1 MGLEGFILVSI
12 FATVSSVISGFA
24 EAERA
29 KNRAEQQR
37 RALEERSRGHL
48 INSKSSQAEIPLI
61 YGQVRVGLN
70 HVYVGTTGDRNDYLH
85 LVGVIGEGPIDGIV
99 QVDGV
104 DQIWID
110 GKLWTEYGSGNVHY
124 EFFAGTADQ
133 SVCSTLHDVDINWTN
148 PLRNTAYLYL
158 RLMYDQNKFQGPPG
172 EITVEVRGLEVYDP
186 RTASTAWS
194 DNPALAVRDMVIR
207 SAQRGGMGI
216 APARLSDT
224 SFGGTATYCETKGWT
239 VAASIGQ
246 NQAVTDNIALLLAA
260 FRGELIYSENLF
272 KLRYRDLG
280 YESSVMTLTED
291 DVVIQGGRTTLQ
303 IAEADVFD
311 TPTALR
317 CKFLN
322 PEKRYQVDDHVLPDR
337 DAVASEG
344 YREDSVDLTAA
355 GGQASVVKMA
365 NYLLERRRLNKEVA
379 FQARSRCAALEPCD
393 VVQFTHRKPGW
404 SNKYFRVAAV
414 RIGMDGSCALSLQEE
429 YTSFYDDV
437 YDLASHSWRDTTLP
451 SPLAAVPTVRNVSDA
466 EEVYNYRGR
475 SWTRWK
481 IDFDPPDPQV
491 FPFWQ
496 HAEIWIRIGET
507 GDWKFMTVAT
517 TDFQLDPVEEGR
529 TYYCRMRSVS
539 IFGTKEELEAC
550 ASVSHTILG
559 KTSLPSALV
568 GLTAIAS
575 GDCVIL
581 MAEEITDPDVEGYE
595 IRVGDTWA
603 GGIYLTLM
611 KSAKVRLPG
620 FRPGTHTF
628 WAAPRDNA
636 GNYAETKRSA
646 QVHVFYPA
654 NYADLDTWAWDFA
667 TGTHANT
674 EHTTVEGEDGL
685 KCSHGFENQG
695 DDLVTNGGFGS
706 DTAGWTASSASL
718 ASVSGGQS
726 GNCLQVT
733 ASAAD
738 GAAYQDVT
746 VVPGSSGKLEFYY
759 RNTSGDV
766 AGYRIYDQTNGADIV
781 AATGLSDATSWS
793 AKQAVD
799 FTVPAGCTTVRIFL
813 LGRNNG
819 DVVFFDGVEAHRT
832 ARNLSGTWLSP
843 EYDLLS
849 VITARFWGDF
859 RTLFEASSQTWAA
872 LPDTS
877 TWADLDAATRRW
889 YEMFAAAQAG
899 LLQATLK
906 YGDVSGNLANEIDFF
921 QLSAPEIECR
931 YVQVEIT
938 LTDPDAASHL
948 NLKELNMTAAY
959 WS

>member
-61 YGQVRVGLN
+61 YGRVRVGLN

-158 RLMYDQNKFQGPPG
+158 RLKYNQDKFQGPPG

-393 VVQFTHRKPGW
+393 VVQFTHSKPGW

-451 SPLAAVPTVRNVSDA
+451 SPLAAVPAVRNVSDA

-481 IDFDPPDPQV
+481 IDFDPPDPQAY
-491 FPFWQ
+491 PFWK
-496 HAEIWIRIGET
+496 HAEIWLRIGET

-517 TDFQLDPVEEGR
+517 TDFQLDPVEEGQ

-539 IFGTKEELEAC
+539 IFETKEPLEG
-550 ASVSHTILG
+550 SYTVSRMIQG
-559 KTSLPSALV
+559 KTSLPSDMTPITAVASADTVSIIGEAL
-568 GLTAIAS
+568 S
-575 GDCVIL
+575 
-581 MAEEITDPDVEGYE
+581 EPDIEGYE
-595 IRVGDTWA
+595 LRIGDGWQGALLMGFCKAPLIRFSGV
-603 GGIYLTLM
+603 
-611 KSAKVRLPG
+611 
-620 FRPGTHTF
+620 RPGTFT
-628 WAAPRDNA
+628 WWLAPMDNR
-636 GNYAETKRSA
+636 GQYANTKRSA
-646 QVHVFYPA
+646 KCTVRYPA
-654 NYADLDTWAWDFA
+654 GYEDKNTWSWDFT
-667 TGTHANT
+667 TGTHSNT
-674 EHTTVEGEDGL
+674 EHATYNSQDAL
-685 KCSHGFENQG
+685 RCSH
-695 DDLVTNGGFGS
+695 TGGVL
-706 DTAGWTASSASL
+706 T
-718 ASVSGGQS
+718 
-726 GNCLQVT
+726 
-733 ASAAD
+733 
-738 GAAYQDVT
+738 
-746 VVPGSSGKLEFYY
+746 
-759 RNTSGDV
+759 
-766 AGYRIYDQTNGADIV
+766 
-781 AATGLSDATSWS
+781 
-793 AKQAVD
+793 
-799 FTVPAGCTTVRIFL
+799 
-813 LGRNNG
+813 
-819 DVVFFDGVEAHRT
+819 
-832 ARNLSGTWLSP
+832 GTWTSP
-843 EYDLLS
+843 EYDLGS
-849 VITARFWGDF
+849 IKTVRVWGDF
-859 RTLFEASSQTWAA
+859 LTAFVASNQTWGGI
-872 LPDTS
+872 LPGGT
-877 TWADLDAATRRW
+877 TWADIGISTKRW
-889 YEMFAAAQAG
+889 YEIFAATIAG
-899 LLQATLK
+899 QLRAKLKWGDSSGSLTNEASFFELL
-906 YGDVSGNLANEIDFF
+906 
-921 QLSAPEIECR
+921 APEITGR

-938 LTDPDAASHL
+938 LTDPTQDSVL
-948 NLKELNMTAAY
+948 YLYKLNMKAAY
-959 WS
+959 WQ

>member
-61 YGQVRVGLN
+61 YGRVRVGLN

-393 VVQFTHRKPGW
+393 VVQFTHSKPGW

-451 SPLAAVPTVRNVSDA
+451 SPLAAVPAVRNVSDA
-466 EEVYNYRGR
+466 EEGYNYRGR

-481 IDFDPPDPQV
+481 IDFDPPDPQAY
-491 FPFWQ
+491 PFWK
-496 HAEIWIRIGET
+496 HAEIWLRIGET

-517 TDFQLDPVEEGR
+517 TDFQLDPVEEGQ

-539 IFGTKEELEAC
+539 IFETKEPLEG
-550 ASVSHTILG
+550 SYTVSRMIQG
-559 KTSLPSALV
+559 KTSLPSDMTPITAVASADTVSIIGEAL
-568 GLTAIAS
+568 S
-575 GDCVIL
+575 
-581 MAEEITDPDVEGYE
+581 EPDIEGYE
-595 IRVGDTWA
+595 LRIGDGWQGALLMGFYKAPMIRFSGV
-603 GGIYLTLM
+603 
-611 KSAKVRLPG
+611 
-620 FRPGTHTF
+620 RPGTFT
-628 WAAPRDNA
+628 WWLAPIDNR
-636 GNYAETKRSA
+636 GQYANTKRSA
-646 QVHVFYPA
+646 QCTVRYPA
-654 NYADLDTWAWDFA
+654 GYEDKNTWSWDFT
-667 TGTHANT
+667 TGTHSNT
-674 EHTTVEGEDGL
+674 EHATYNSQDAL
-685 KCSHGFENQG
+685 RCSH
-695 DDLVTNGGFGS
+695 TGGVL
-706 DTAGWTASSASL
+706 T
-718 ASVSGGQS
+718 
-726 GNCLQVT
+726 
-733 ASAAD
+733 
-738 GAAYQDVT
+738 
-746 VVPGSSGKLEFYY
+746 
-759 RNTSGDV
+759 
-766 AGYRIYDQTNGADIV
+766 
-781 AATGLSDATSWS
+781 
-793 AKQAVD
+793 
-799 FTVPAGCTTVRIFL
+799 
-813 LGRNNG
+813 
-819 DVVFFDGVEAHRT
+819 
-832 ARNLSGTWLSP
+832 GTWTSP
-843 EYDLLS
+843 EYDMGS
-849 VITARFWGDF
+849 IKTVRVWGDF
-859 RTLFEASSQTWAA
+859 LTAFVASNQTWGGI
-872 LPDTS
+872 LPGGT
-877 TWADLDAATRRW
+877 TWADIGISTKRW
-889 YEMFAAAQAG
+889 YEIFAATIAG
-899 LLQATLK
+899 QLRAKLKWGDSSGSLTNEASFFELL
-906 YGDVSGNLANEIDFF
+906 
-921 QLSAPEIECR
+921 APEITGR

-938 LTDPDAASHL
+938 LTDPTPDSVL
-948 NLKELNMTAAY
+948 YLYKLNMKAAY
-959 WS
+959 WQ

>member
-61 YGQVRVGLN
+61 YGRVRVGLN

-393 VVQFTHRKPGW
+393 VVQFTHSKPGW

-451 SPLAAVPTVRNVSDA
+451 SPLAAVPAVRNVSDA

-481 IDFDPPDPQV
+481 IDFDPPDPQAY
-491 FPFWQ
+491 PFWK
-496 HAEIWIRIGET
+496 HAEIWLRIGET

-517 TDFQLDPVEEGR
+517 TDFQLDPVEEGQ

-539 IFGTKEELEAC
+539 IFETKEPLEG
-550 ASVSHTILG
+550 SYTVSRMIQG
-559 KTSLPSALV
+559 KTSLPSDMTPITAVASADTVSILGEAL
-568 GLTAIAS
+568 S
-575 GDCVIL
+575 
-581 MAEEITDPDVEGYE
+581 EPDIEGYE
-595 IRVGDTWA
+595 LRIGDGWQGALLMGFYKAPMIRFSGV
-603 GGIYLTLM
+603 
-611 KSAKVRLPG
+611 
-620 FRPGTHTF
+620 RPGTFT
-628 WAAPRDNA
+628 WWLAPIDNR
-636 GNYAETKRSA
+636 GQYANTKRSA
-646 QVHVFYPA
+646 QCTVRYPA
-654 NYADLDTWAWDFA
+654 GYEDKNTWSWDFT
-667 TGTHANT
+667 TGTHSNT
-674 EHTTVEGEDGL
+674 EHATYNSQDAL
-685 KCSHGFENQG
+685 RCSH
-695 DDLVTNGGFGS
+695 TGGVL
-706 DTAGWTASSASL
+706 T
-718 ASVSGGQS
+718 
-726 GNCLQVT
+726 
-733 ASAAD
+733 
-738 GAAYQDVT
+738 
-746 VVPGSSGKLEFYY
+746 
-759 RNTSGDV
+759 
-766 AGYRIYDQTNGADIV
+766 
-781 AATGLSDATSWS
+781 
-793 AKQAVD
+793 
-799 FTVPAGCTTVRIFL
+799 
-813 LGRNNG
+813 
-819 DVVFFDGVEAHRT
+819 
-832 ARNLSGTWLSP
+832 GTWTSP
-843 EYDLLS
+843 EYDLGS
-849 VITARFWGDF
+849 IKTVRVWGDF
-859 RTLFEASSQTWAA
+859 LTAFVASNQTWGGI
-872 LPDTS
+872 LPGGT
-877 TWADLDAATRRW
+877 TWADIGISTKRW
-889 YEMFAAAQAG
+889 YEIFAATIAG
-899 LLQATLK
+899 QLRAKLKWGDSSGSLTNEASFFELL
-906 YGDVSGNLANEIDFF
+906 
-921 QLSAPEIECR
+921 APEITGR

-938 LTDPDAASHL
+938 LTDPTLDSVL
-948 NLKELNMTAAY
+948 YLYKLNMKAAY
-959 WS
+959 WQ